1 MPGCVLSAIP
11 RRLTPSILRK
21 SVVRVCVLNPPE
33 TPILKCPPPINSFE
47 VMSILA
53 PPTSLLPPAL
63 KALFTPM
70 PTNTARPTASS
81 TGNIHF
87 GKRLGWRTS
96 TMVSMLVTIATTRS
110 VGSFT
115 QNTGPWSSAMS
126 RIVPPPTAVTTP
138 STRTPKGSIRN
149 FPANKTPE
157 MANTAVP
164 TISSQ

>member
-63 KALFTPM
+63 KALFTPTVWIISVEKKSREM
-70 PTNTARPTASS
+70 FLYSGSS
-81 TGNIHF
+81 EGI
-87 GKRLGWRTS
+87 GKPLK
-96 TMVSMLVTIATTRS
+96 VVAL
-110 VGSFT
+110 
-115 QNTGPWSSAMS
+115 
-126 RIVPPPTAVTTP
+126 
-138 STRTPKGSIRN
+138 
-149 FPANKTPE
+149 
-157 MANTAVP
+157 
-164 TISSQ
+164 